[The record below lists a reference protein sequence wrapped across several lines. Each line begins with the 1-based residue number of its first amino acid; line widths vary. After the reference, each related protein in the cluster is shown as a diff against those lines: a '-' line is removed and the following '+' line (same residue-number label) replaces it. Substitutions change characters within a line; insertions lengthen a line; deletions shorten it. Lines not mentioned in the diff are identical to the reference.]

1 MQPAVKETLLN
12 MFADRPGQFLSGQ
25 QISEA
30 LGCSRTAVW
39 KYIEDLRKEGFRL
52 EAVPRKGYRIT
63 ALPETLSGS
72 AIRFG
77 LKTAWFGGT
86 VEVHD
91 ALPSTQKT
99 AHIRS
104 NEGAAEG
111 TVIAAEK
118 QTEGRGRLNRS
129 WDSIAG
135 KGIWMS
141 IILRPDI
148 PPRQAP
154 QLTLLAAAA
163 VRTGIQKV
171 TGLTSD
177 IKWPNDLL
185 INGRKV
191 AGILTELQADPDRVQ
206 AVIIGIGL
214 NVNHDLADFPAHLQD
229 KASSLAAEG
238 GVHFNRNA
246 VIAGILEELESLYF
260 KYLKEGFAPVKQ
272 AWEEG
277 AVSIGR
283 KITATTVT
291 STLTGY
297 AVGITGDGVL
307 LLKDEE
313 GAIHQIYSAD
323 IEIVPR

>member
-1 MQPAVKETLLN
+1 MQPALKETLMN
-12 MFADRPGQFLSGQ
+12 MFADRPGDFISGQ
-25 QISEA
+25 QISEE

-39 KYIEDLRKEGFRL
+39 KYIEALRKEGFRL
-52 EAVPRKGYRIT
+52 EAVPRKGYRMT
-63 ALPETLSGS
+63 AFPETLSGS

-77 LKTAWFGGT
+77 LKTAIIGKA
-86 VEVHD
+86 VEVHES
-91 ALPSTQKT
+91 LPSTQKT

-104 NEGAAEG
+104 NEGAEEG
-111 TVIAAEK
+111 TVVAADK
-118 QTEGRGRLNRS
+118 QTAGRGRLNRS

-163 VRTGIQKV
+163 VRKGIQKA
-171 TGLTSD
+171 TGITCD

-185 INGRKV
+185 VDGRKV

-206 AVIIGIGL
+206 AVIIGIGI
-214 NVNHDLADFPAHLQD
+214 NVNHGRGDFPAELQE
-229 KASSLAAEG
+229 KAGSLAAEG
-238 GVHFNRNA
+238 EVQFNRNR
-246 VIAGILEELESLYF
+246 VIARILEELESLYF
-260 KYLKEGFAPVKQ
+260 LFLKEGFAPVKK

-291 STLTGY
+291 DAITGY

-313 GAIHQIYSAD
+313 GTIHQIYSAD